1 MAVWEGC
8 FVGEKMNIY
17 LNVFAFGMVLAFEE
31 VLPRVYTIPRVKN
44 YRFNSKTQ
52 QPTVGHITAAIL
64 VPLQGLHTKLYK
76 FGPKMSPNNSRMK
89 NYTDLN
95 LGKDLFYHMLDS
107 ILFSIQTSNTRG

>member
-1 MAVWEGC
+1 
-8 FVGEKMNIY
+8 
-17 LNVFAFGMVLAFEE
+17 MVLAFEE
-31 VLPRVYTIPRVKN
+31 VLPRVYTINRVKN

-52 QPTVGHITAAIL
+52 QPTVCHITAAIL
-64 VPLQGLHTKLYK
+64 VPLRGLHTKLYK

-95 LGKDLFYHMLDS
+95 LGKDFYMSIFYHMLDS